1 MSGGS
6 GLLSLVW
13 MLLCVVGIILL
24 AYLFTRYIAGRGSLG
39 KLNLGGGAG
48 KFKVLARLS
57 LGRDQSA
64 VLIQAGERYL
74 LLGTANS
81 GVSLLA
87 ELTSEEAQALCGPKP
102 APSSMPQTGF
112 GDAMRSALRQRKK
125 R

>member
-6 GLLSLVW
+6 SLLSLVW
-13 MLLCVVGIILL
+13 MLLCVVAIIVL
-24 AYLFTRYIAGRGSLG
+24 AYLFTRFIAGRGSLG

-64 VLIQAGERYL
+64 VLVQAGERYL

-81 GVSLLA
+81 GVTLLL
-87 ELTSEEAQALCGPKP
+87 ELTSEEAEAVSGPKP
-102 APSSMPQTGF
+102 PPPPAAQTGF
-112 GDAMRSALRQRKK
+112 GDAMRSALQQRKK

>member
-6 GLLSLVW
+6 GLLSLVG
-13 MLLCVVGIILL
+13 MLLCVVVIILL
-24 AYLFTRYIAGRGSLG
+24 AYVFTRFIAGRGSLG
-39 KLNLGGGAG
+39 RLNLGGGAG

-74 LLGTANS
+74 LLGAAGS
-81 GVSLLA
+81 GVTLLA
-87 ELTSEEAQALCGPKP
+87 ELTKEEAEALCGPKP
-102 APSSMPQTGF
+102 AAPAMPQTGF
-112 GDAMRSALRQRKK
+112 GETMRSVLQQRKK